1 MLAAT
6 AILLHDLPRSFAGR
20 AYVALMFAYGIV
32 NCVQDAWTEQ
42 VVKRGWT
49 GRTIPNA
56 LEPRLNAIW
65 LVILL
70 IAAVAYLVPRRT
82 AEQAPP
88 AIIAA

>member
-1 MLAAT
+1 
-6 AILLHDLPRSFAGR
+6 
-20 AYVALMFAYGIV
+20 
-32 NCVQDAWTEQ
+32 